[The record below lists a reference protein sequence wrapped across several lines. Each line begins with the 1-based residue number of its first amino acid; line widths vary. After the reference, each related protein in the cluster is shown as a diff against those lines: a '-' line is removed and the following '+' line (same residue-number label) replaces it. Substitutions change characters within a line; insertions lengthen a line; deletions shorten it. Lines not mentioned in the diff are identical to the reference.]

1 MLVKTKVPFA
11 DAVVVAITLLKE
23 LLPLCERVSIAG
35 SIRRCKPMVSDIELL
50 YIPRVEE
57 RPFDLLTTHLV
68 SLAEEHINGWLN
80 SGLIIRRPSVTGVTS
95 WGEKN
100 KFAVHVPS
108 GISLDLFA
116 TTTENWWV
124 SLVIRTGSKETNLAL
139 ANGAIKLGRRLNA
152 YGCGVIEHGEIIP
165 ARSERDVFDLCG
177 VPYAE
182 PEDR

>member
-1 MLVKTKVPFA
+1 MKTKVPIS
-11 DAVVVAITLLKE
+11 DAVVVASTLIKD
-23 LLPLCERVSIAG
+23 LLPFCERVAIAG

-57 RPFDLLTTHLV
+57 RQFDLLTTHLV
-68 SLAEEHINGWLN
+68 SLADEHINGWLK
-80 SGLIIRRPSVTGVTS
+80 SGLLIKRPSSTGVTS

-124 SLVIRTGSKETNLAL
+124 SLVIRTSSKETNLAL
-139 ANGAIKLGRRLNA
+139 TNGAINLGRHLNA
-152 YGCGVIEHGEIIP
+152 YGCGVIERGEIIP
-165 ARSERDVFDLCG
+165 ARSERAVFDLCG
-177 VPYAE
+177 VPYSE